1 MGIVLRESEG
11 VLQLNDNFMDENIKN
26 LAESILSDITS
37 DVSIANILLKAKVF
51 AAKYNDKD
59 LLIWVAN
66 ELRVYEK
73 NRPVRL

>member
-1 MGIVLRESEG
+1 
-11 VLQLNDNFMDENIKN
+11 MDENIKN

-59 LLIWVAN
+59 LLKWVAN
-66 ELRVYEK
+66 ELRGYEK
-73 NRPVRL
+73 ILQNTVLLMLV